1 MSSAWIEKA
10 QGVDEG
16 PLLLDGHGD
25 VKKWLGVSVSLRH
38 VGVCFGV
45 CQMSSG
51 VPDSGQPAIQPASLR
66 LRCDREAPAVDD
78 ASLAARA
85 ESFQGHRQT
94 EKDDDDDDDEDDA
107 FLSSPLLSSRRHR
120 HHPHCA
126 R

>member
-1 MSSAWIEKA
+1 MDEMSSVWIEKA

-16 PLLLDGHGD
+16 ALLLDGHGD
-25 VKKWLGVSVSLRH
+25 VKKWLGVGVSVRRRH

-51 VPDSGQPAIQPASLR
+51 VPDSGQPASQLA

-94 EKDDDDDDDEDDA
+94 DREG
-107 FLSSPLLSSRRHR
+107 
-120 HHPHCA
+120 
-126 R
+126 